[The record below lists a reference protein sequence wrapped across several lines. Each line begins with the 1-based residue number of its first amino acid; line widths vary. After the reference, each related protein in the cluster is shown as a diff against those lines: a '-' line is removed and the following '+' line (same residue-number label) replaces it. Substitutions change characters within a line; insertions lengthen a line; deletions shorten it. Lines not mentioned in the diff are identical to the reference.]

1 LRRIKSW
8 QRNRINNSTAE
19 TLTPTLTEEAIQ
31 YITIAVISHPGR
43 AKTRNITIW
52 MMVMMKARNEML
64 MKTNYE
70 NIENIFAFYFE
81 NNFYIE

>member
-1 LRRIKSW
+1 
-8 QRNRINNSTAE
+8 
-19 TLTPTLTEEAIQ
+19 
-31 YITIAVISHPGR
+31 
-43 AKTRNITIW
+43 
-52 MMVMMKARNEML
+52 MMKARNEML